1 MAASKHLHKRRGGKI
16 YSVGAHELQLPLNPD
31 AHYNL

>member
-1 MAASKHLHKRRGGKI
+1 MAAGKHLHKRCGSNV

-31 AHYNL
+31 AHDNL